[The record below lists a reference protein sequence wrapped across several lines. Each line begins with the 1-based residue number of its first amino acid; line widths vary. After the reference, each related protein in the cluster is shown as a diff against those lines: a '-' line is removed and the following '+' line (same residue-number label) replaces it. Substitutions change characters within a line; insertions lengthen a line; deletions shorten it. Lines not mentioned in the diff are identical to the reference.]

1 MSWAC
6 ERCTLEQSDRRR
18 ACGAC
23 GGLRPDL
30 LRACFPDVKTQKRP
44 KATSAVGGAKGGAAN
59 ARGVWSN
66 LPLPCGMVSLPQRP
80 RTAANPCDPNCR
92 CLSWRPQACSDKY
105 GREGEGHG
113 GGRRAWQL
121 GCAANYHGRHC
132 SLPARRRTASAVS
145 STAPSVAASALA
157 LGLAS
162 RLSSWL
168 GRGGR
173 QRGGAAP
180 PPEPALAPKRLLC
193 RQTPPC
199 SATIAT
205 RPPHAHIG

>member
-113 GGRRAWQL
+113 GGCRARQL

-145 STAPSVAASALA
+145 STAPSVAAQCTCPGP
-157 LGLAS
+157 GL
-162 RLSSWL
+162 
-168 GRGGR
+168 
-173 QRGGAAP
+173 
-180 PPEPALAPKRLLC
+180 PPELAGEMRRPPEGRRSATPWVCVAPKRLLC